1 MSPFTDLPPD
11 DMDSD
16 FGIDLDDVFNVIDSA
31 EVIVVR
37 FSLIEKRLLVDTRA
51 SEIDTPLIKLVPRV
65 SSAEERFRNL
75 RQLRPRFAAPEKILS
90 FLWPRRVETLVDA
103 GVWQRLVERLA
114 ASNWRDA
121 EAACA
126 AAFRDLLEEERSEVR
141 SAITGGPNYQV
152 IWERA

>member
-1 MSPFTDLPPD
+1 
-11 DMDSD
+11 MDSD

-31 EVIVVR
+31 EVVVIR
-37 FSLIEKRLLVDTRA
+37 FSLIEKRLLVDAR
-51 SEIDTPLIKLVPRV
+51 SSDVDSPLIKLVPRV
-65 SSAEERFRNL
+65 GSAEERFRNL

-114 ASNWRDA
+114 ANWRDA

-126 AAFRDLLEEERSEVR
+126 AAYRDLLEEERTEVR